1 MCLIYAPAPQRCD
14 GARLRVV
21 GSRAASI
28 QARVPGTPDLDR
40 YGPPDRSAWQDIDW
54 REHQRWMTVNGRQLN
69 LVELGEGP
77 AMIFVHGHSGSWTN
91 WLENLP
97 HFAQRHRVVAFDLPG
112 FGNSEMPAE
121 VVSIENYGRTVDA
134 VMGELGLEHA
144 AIVGNSMGGFVGA
157 ELALKFPERVQRLVL
172 VSAAGL
178 ATKYIGLSAELLRRR
193 SVAAFARAVNTYAA
207 FPEAHASTLMR
218 RPRLRRALLRMV
230 AHHPER
236 LPVPISVELI
246 RGTGKPAA
254 ADALDA
260 LLDYDYRDRLE
271 DIRCP
276 TLIVWGEDDRTVPVE
291 SAEEYERLI
300 PGSRRVV
307 LLDTGHVPMVER
319 PVRFNALVDE
329 FLAEEP

>member
-1 MCLIYAPAPQRCD
+1 MATTSTSTQD
-14 GARLRVV
+14 RV
-21 GSRAASI
+21 AA
-28 QARVPGTPDLDR
+28 TPELDR
-40 YGPPDRSAWQDIDW
+40 YGPPDHSAWLDIDW
-54 REHQRWMTVNGRQLN
+54 REHQRWVTVNGRRVN

-77 AMIFVHGHSGSWTN
+77 AIVFVHGHSGSWTN

-97 HFAQRHRVVAFDLPG
+97 HFAGRHRVVAFDLPG
-112 FGNSEMPAE
+112 FGHSDPPADG
-121 VVSIENYGRTVDA
+121 VSIENYGRTVAA
-134 VMGELGLEHA
+134 VMDELGLGRA
-144 AIVGNSMGGFVGA
+144 TVVGNSMGGFVGA
-157 ELALKFPERVQRLVL
+157 EVALKFPERVDRLVL

-178 ATKYIGLSAELLRRR
+178 ATKYIGLSTDFLRRR
-193 SVAAFARAVNTYAA
+193 SIVALARAVNAYAG
-207 FPEAHASTLMR
+207 FPEARAKTLVC
-218 RPRLRRALLRMV
+218 RPRLRRALLRLV

-236 LPVPISVELI
+236 LPGPISVELI

-260 LLDYDYRDRLE
+260 LLDYDYRDRL
-271 DIRCP
+271 DDVRCP

-319 PVRFNALVDE
+319 PVRFNALIDE
-329 FLAEEP
+329 FLAEEG